1 MLIRII
7 SSIVGIAVAIGVL
20 FVSDTLVFNA
30 FIALI
35 CVILTEELL
44 HANDCLKYRFAST
57 VCFTFAV
64 VMPFMVQ
71 TGNVAMRYAFCLLC
85 VLLLFIAL
93 LKYHKEMP
101 MNKLFYMITTTML
114 STLSMC
120 CLVML
125 LRSSSVHG
133 VNYVVL
139 CLAGAWLGDSGAYF
153 IGSKFGKHKLC
164 PNISPKKSVEGA
176 IGGLVTV
183 AVVFVVYSLC
193 YKLFMLHFMN
203 IEFKVH
209 YFSIAIIGFICG
221 VLGII
226 GDLSASVIKRE
237 TGIKDFGKIMPGH
250 GGMMDRF
257 DSVLFVAP
265 FMALT
270 LTAVEIFT

>member
-1 MLIRII
+1 
-7 SSIVGIAVAIGVL
+7 
-20 FVSDTLVFNA
+20 
-30 FIALI
+30 
-35 CVILTEELL
+35 
-44 HANDCLKYRFAST
+44 
-57 VCFTFAV
+57 
-64 VMPFMVQ
+64 
-71 TGNVAMRYAFCLLC
+71 
-85 VLLLFIAL
+85 
-93 LKYHKEMP
+93 
-101 MNKLFYMITTTML
+101 ML

-153 IGSKFGKHKLC
+153 VGSKFGKHKLC

-176 IGGLVTV
+176 IGGLITV

-193 YKLFMLHFMN
+193 YKLFMLHFMD
-203 IEFKVH
+203 IEFTVH
-209 YFSIAIIGFICG
+209 YFSIAIIGLICG